1 MCNIQ
6 SKLIF
11 HAHHEVG
18 FQKCVRVQAKVFC
31 IFSRLTLFAAG
42 LKIMAG
48 CVFNTQK
55 SLWFF
60 WCLDRSYENRGH
72 FGGLRVGGASKRVKC
87 MIVRVWVW
95 HCSVARSRC
104 YRIYSTICLVQ
115 KKIYKL
121 LKILCLYYSLSQE
134 IRSWEWFSFLLFSF
148 YFCLFYCHL
157 DNNYN
162 MWDETAEELTEI

>member
-87 MIVRVWVW
+87 MLVRVWVW

-115 KKIYKL
+115 KKIYISFWKFSVYIIVCLRKL
-121 LKILCLYYSLSQE
+121 DPGNDLV
-134 IRSWEWFSFLLFSF
+134 
-148 YFCLFYCHL
+148 FYCSL
-157 DNNYN
+157 FIFVCFIVTWIIITTCE
-162 MWDETAEELTEI
+162 MRQLRS

>member
-31 IFSRLTLFAAG
+31 IFSRLTLFVAG

-87 MIVRVWVW
+87 MLVRVWVW

-115 KKIYKL
+115 KKIYISFWKFSVYIIVCLRKL
-121 LKILCLYYSLSQE
+121 DPGNDLV
-134 IRSWEWFSFLLFSF
+134 
-148 YFCLFYCHL
+148 FYCSL
-157 DNNYN
+157 FIFVCFIVTWIIITTCE
-162 MWDETAEELTEI
+162 MRQLRS